1 MNFGKNIL
9 NYKDDILR
17 DLDTLVKI
25 RSVSANDKENCQK
38 ALDFVLERAEQ
49 MGFAVKNVGGF
60 AGHIQLGNTGRL
72 GAVVTHLDVVDAGE
86 NWTYPPFEL
95 TRKNGRIY
103 GRGVA
108 DDKGAAIVSLY
119 CLKALKDFGV
129 EGENTLRAIFG
140 TSEEIGMEDLEHYF
154 ESEQRPDISFT
165 PDSSYGICRSEKGI
179 LQLEIYSERH
189 DGTVLTEFCAGNA
202 INAVPDSAYALFD
215 CSENDDHQ
223 LLRFADAKEGDF
235 EFKYTIDG
243 EMIISRGKAA
253 HACEPQ
259 KGFNAASALVSL
271 LCAQFGPSELG
282 SVCGFINS
290 KISTETDGRSLEIKM
305 SDDVSGELTVN
316 LGRVRISENGA
327 SAELDIRYPATVNGS
342 TVAWRVRRE
351 AEKEG
356 LKMRVINHNHPL
368 NISDDSR
375 IMKLLSHAYGEIVG
389 NPPRLYSTGG
399 GTYARRL
406 GENSAAF
413 GPVFEDD
420 DCRMHNCDESLD
432 EEKFF
437 LHAQICLQAMY
448 EMYTEKI

>member
-243 EMIISRGKAA
+243 EMIISL
-253 HACEPQ
+253 Q
-259 KGFNAASALVSL
+259 
-271 LCAQFGPSELG
+271 
-282 SVCGFINS
+282 CGFCACVAPL
-290 KISTETDGRSLEIKM
+290 R
-305 SDDVSGELTVN
+305 TVRAFRTRKR
-316 LGRVRISENGA
+316 L
-327 SAELDIRYPATVNGS
+327 
-342 TVAWRVRRE
+342 
-351 AEKEG
+351 
-356 LKMRVINHNHPL
+356 
-368 NISDDSR
+368 
-375 IMKLLSHAYGEIVG
+375 
-389 NPPRLYSTGG
+389 RLYKFQNFNGN
-399 GTYARRL
+399 RRKKS
-406 GENSAAF
+406 GN
-413 GPVFEDD
+413 
-420 DCRMHNCDESLD
+420 
-432 EEKFF
+432 
-437 LHAQICLQAMY
+437 
-448 EMYTEKI
+448 

>member
-1 MNFGKNIL
+1 
-9 NYKDDILR
+9 
-17 DLDTLVKI
+17 
-25 RSVSANDKENCQK
+25 
-38 ALDFVLERAEQ
+38 
-49 MGFAVKNVGGF
+49 
-60 AGHIQLGNTGRL
+60 
-72 GAVVTHLDVVDAGE
+72 
-86 NWTYPPFEL
+86 
-95 TRKNGRIY
+95 
-103 GRGVA
+103 
-108 DDKGAAIVSLY
+108 
-119 CLKALKDFGV
+119 
-129 EGENTLRAIFG
+129 
-140 TSEEIGMEDLEHYF
+140 
-154 ESEQRPDISFT
+154 
-165 PDSSYGICRSEKGI
+165 
-179 LQLEIYSERH
+179 
-189 DGTVLTEFCAGNA
+189 
-202 INAVPDSAYALFD
+202 
-215 CSENDDHQ
+215 
-223 LLRFADAKEGDF
+223 
-235 EFKYTIDG
+235 
-243 EMIISRGKAA
+243 
-253 HACEPQ
+253 
-259 KGFNAASALVSL
+259 
-271 LCAQFGPSELG
+271 
-282 SVCGFINS
+282 
-290 KISTETDGRSLEIKM
+290 M